1 MLSEFYSLLCI
12 QNEYGGNFAYI
23 RPYVIGAVNKLASK
37 NMVALRRV
45 RGIWMQNMYK
55 ITILQ
60 NI

>member
-1 MLSEFYSLLCI
+1 MLSELYSLLCI

-37 NMVALRRV
+37 NMVALRRAQC
-45 RGIWMQNMYK
+45 ICTQNMYK

>member
-1 MLSEFYSLLCI
+1 MLPEFYSLLCI

-23 RPYVIGAVNKLASK
+23 RPYVIGADNRRASK

-45 RGIWMQNMYK
+45 PGICTQNMYK

>member
-23 RPYVIGAVNKLASK
+23 RPYVIGADNKRASK
-37 NMVALRRV
+37 NVVALRRV
-45 RGIWMQNMYK
+45 PGILIQNMYK

>member
-1 MLSEFYSLLCI
+1 MLPEFYSLLCI

-23 RPYVIGAVNKLASK
+23 RPYVIGADNRRASK
-37 NMVALRRV
+37 NMVALRRA
-45 RGIWMQNMYK
+45 RGICTQNMYK

>member
-23 RPYVIGAVNKLASK
+23 RPYVIGAANKLASK
-37 NMVALRRV
+37 NMVALRRA
-45 RGIWMQNMYK
+45 RGICTQNMYK

>member
-23 RPYVIGAVNKLASK
+23 RPYVIGAANKLASK
-37 NMVALRRV
+37 NMVALRRT
-45 RGIWMQNMYK
+45 RGIWIQNMYK

>member
-23 RPYVIGAVNKLASK
+23 RPYVIGADNKLASK

>member
-12 QNEYGGNFAYI
+12 QNKYGGNFAYI
-23 RPYVIGAVNKLASK
+23 RPYVIGAANKLASK
-37 NMVALRRV
+37 NMVALRRERDV
-45 RGIWMQNMYK
+45 WIQNMYK